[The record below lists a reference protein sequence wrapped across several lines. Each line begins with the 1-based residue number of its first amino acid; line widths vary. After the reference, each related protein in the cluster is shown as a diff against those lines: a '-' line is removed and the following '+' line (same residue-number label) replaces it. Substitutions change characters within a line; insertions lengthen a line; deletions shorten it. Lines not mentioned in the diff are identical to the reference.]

1 MSRNATARRFVARAA
16 ELALLRAA
24 LERAGHASPS
34 TVLVAGDAGVGK
46 SRLVAEVAA
55 QARAEGATVLVGH
68 CVDLGEG
75 ELPFAPIAGAL
86 RSLFAQLDAD
96 ELDSVLGGARGEVA
110 QLVPDLGWAG
120 EPPGHAGAFATARLF
135 ELVLGVL
142 GRAAARAPVLLVVE
156 DLHWADSSTRDLL
169 RFLVRSAGGERIA
182 LIVTYRSDELHRAH
196 PLRPYVAE
204 LARDPRVE
212 RIELAPFTR
221 EEFVDHVAVVC
232 GSLPNAAVLD
242 RLFERSEGNAFY
254 TEELLAAVEGG
265 GPDVFPASLREAM
278 LLRLERLSPRTQQV
292 LRILAAAGWRV
303 DYDLLAAT
311 SELADRGLD
320 EALREAVAAGVLVT
334 TANGAC
340 EFRHAL
346 LREAA
351 YTELLPG
358 ERERLHA
365 RLAEALEARAR
376 GDATGAAQHA
386 ELAHHWQAA
395 GALDRALPASVRAGD
410 EAARVYAY
418 PEALRHYRRALEL
431 WERVPPAARAGVDV
445 VRTASSAAAAARAA
459 GEHELEV
466 ALSRRAVEV
475 VDAEAEPLRA
485 AVLRSRLARSLLD
498 TGRVEEGRAA
508 SAQAVAMLPTEPTE
522 ERARVLAAHAR
533 LLLYSAR
540 IEEGRAPVEEAIAIA
555 RTLGLRAV
563 EADALASRV
572 IVVHGRPEEAV
583 ATGRAAVD
591 AARAAG
597 DPEIL
602 AHALNNAAITLELS
616 GRLEEA
622 NELASEGVDIARRAG
637 EERLLMHLKGDA
649 AYRLLKLGRLDEA
662 QAMVAEVQ
670 RSSPSGVEAAELH
683 GTAAVIAA
691 RRGDADGAASAVR
704 LVRSYMVDA
713 GGGLWSA
720 RAAVAQAEL
729 ELWRG
734 DAERAQAIVDEAL
747 AQVGDAEFIWYSAAL
762 YALGAWAHADLALRA
777 RALRR
782 DAEVDLARAAIAALR
797 ERLDARLVEFALSET
812 AAYRAQLTAEL
823 GRLDDPP
830 DAGAWAAAH
839 HGWDRLGFRYQA
851 ALCRWREAEAR
862 LAGDGDRARVA
873 ELLGDA
879 HRDAQALDARPL
891 LAQVE
896 ALARRAR
903 IELAGA
909 TPTEPS
915 AAAQTGLSPRE
926 LEVLALVAD
935 GLTNREIGS
944 ALFISEKTV
953 RVHVSRILAK
963 LGAANRTQAATLAQ
977 HLGIRAAG
985 GVA

>member
-1 MSRNATARRFVARAA
+1 
-16 ELALLRAA
+16 
-24 LERAGHASPS
+24 
-34 TVLVAGDAGVGK
+34 VGK

-86 RSLFAQLDAD
+86 RALFAQLGAD
-96 ELDSVLGGARGEVA
+96 ELDNVLGTARGEVA
-110 QLVPDLGWAG
+110 QLVPDLGWAE
-120 EPPGHAGAFATARLF
+120 EPPGRTGAFATARLF
-135 ELVLGVL
+135 KLVLGVL
-142 GRAAARAPVLLVVE
+142 GRAAAPAPVLLVVE

-169 RFLVRSAGGERIA
+169 RFLVRSAADERIA

-221 EEFVDHVAVVC
+221 EEFVDHVAAIC
-232 GSLPNAAVLD
+232 GSLPSAAVLD

-254 TEELLAAVEGG
+254 TEELLAAVEAG

-303 DYDLLAAT
+303 DYGLLAAT
-311 SELADRGLD
+311 SQMADWELD

-334 TANGAC
+334 TAHGAC

-365 RLAEALEARAR
+365 RLAEALEARAPR
-376 GDATGAAQHA
+376 DATEAANHA

-395 GALDRALPASVRAGD
+395 GALDRALPASIRAGD

-431 WERVPPAARAGVDV
+431 WEQVPPAAQAGVDV

-475 VDAEAEPLRA
+475 VDAEAEPLRT
-485 AVLRSRLARSLLD
+485 AVLRSWLARSLLD
-498 TGRVEEGRAA
+498 TGRVEEGRAT
-508 SAQAVAMLPTEPTE
+508 SAQAVAMLPPEPTE

-540 IEEGRAPVEEAIAIA
+540 MEEGRAPVEEAIAIA

-572 IVVHGRPEEAV
+572 IAVHGRPEEAV

-591 AARAAG
+591 AARAAE

-602 AHALNNAAITLELS
+602 AHALHNAAATLELT

-637 EERLLMHLKGDA
+637 EERLLMHLKGDVA
-649 AYRLLKLGRLDEA
+649 HRLLKLGRLDEA
-662 QAMVAEVQ
+662 EAMVAEVQ

-691 RRGDADGAASAVR
+691 RRGDVDGAASAVR
-704 LVRSYMVDA
+704 LVRSNTVDA

-734 DAERAQAIVDEAL
+734 DAERARAIVDEAL

-777 RALRR
+777 RATTRRRGRRRPRGHRGPARALRR
-782 DAEVDLARAAIAALR
+782 AV
-797 ERLDARLVEFALSET
+797 
-812 AAYRAQLTAEL
+812 
-823 GRLDDPP
+823 G
-830 DAGAWAAAH
+830 
-839 HGWDRLGFRYQA
+839 
-851 ALCRWREAEAR
+851 
-862 LAGDGDRARVA
+862 
-873 ELLGDA
+873 
-879 HRDAQALDARPL
+879 
-891 LAQVE
+891 
-896 ALARRAR
+896 
-903 IELAGA
+903 
-909 TPTEPS
+909 
-915 AAAQTGLSPRE
+915 
-926 LEVLALVAD
+926 
-935 GLTNREIGS
+935 
-944 ALFISEKTV
+944 
-953 RVHVSRILAK
+953 
-963 LGAANRTQAATLAQ
+963 
-977 HLGIRAAG
+977 
-985 GVA
+985 